1 MTYAETVSDVSTY
14 YWNYLYDHYGSYRN
28 QIPSTFSFTEL
39 DANAPYIKISLIA
52 LSLAAVLLVTAF
64 LHCRKAIRGSMFI
77 TGFGKFF
84 FVTLIVINI
93 GLLVFEAAE
102 GSIIR
107 IVIGCVA
114 IVLTVFLL
122 LQKKRP
128 ILR

>member
-1 MTYAETVSDVSTY
+1 M
-14 YWNYLYDHYGSYRN
+14 N
-28 QIPSTFSFTEL
+28 QIPCTFSFTEL
-39 DANAPYIKISLIA
+39 DANAPYIMITLIA
-52 LSLAAVLLVTAF
+52 LSLAAILFVTAF
-64 LHCRKAIRGSMFI
+64 LLCRKALRGSMFT

-84 FVTLIVINI
+84 FVTLIVADL
-93 GLLVFEAAE
+93 GLIVFEAAE